1 MLRKYTYFLF
11 ICNSFDAIS
20 FTYVT
25 YFTYFKY
32 STFSL
37 LESLKYFF
45 TFVSLDITLNKI
57 IVVTNNKTL
66 PYEDY

>member
-20 FTYVT
+20 FTYV
-25 YFTYFKY
+25 TYFKY